1 MHVLCAAMAGYVVT
15 QNRSLRSMSPNSDF
29 AGFLVRT
36 GSVMSQSSRISR
48 GSVMALEGDA
58 LEDYCKQ
65 V

>member
-1 MHVLCAAMAGYVVT
+1 MAGYVVT
-15 QNRSLRSMSPNSDF
+15 QNRSCRSMSPSSDF
-29 AGFLVRT
+29 TDFLVRA
-36 GSVMSQSSRISR
+36 GSVMSQSSRILRDSV